1 MSIEQIIPWIISCIS
16 IAVAVYFGTRT
27 QKRADA
33 ADIEK
38 DSTATATMMVKLE
51 TISDDIKE
59 IKADN
64 KITQNE
70 MKDFRER
77 LTLSEAS
84 IKSMNKRLDS
94 VEAKLSHEGGIY
106 ELS

>member
-27 QKRADA
+27 QKRADE

-38 DSTATATMMVKLE
+38 DSTATATVMVKLE

-64 KITQNE
+64 KLTQNE

-77 LTLSEAS
+77 LVLNEQSV
-84 IKSMNKRLDS
+84 KSLHKRLDS
-94 VEAKLSHEGGIY
+94 VEARMEHSEHIAI
-106 ELS
+106 

>member
-1 MSIEQIIPWIISCIS
+1 MSIDQIIPWIISCIS

-38 DSTATATMMVKLE
+38 DSTTTATMMVKLE
-51 TISDDIKE
+51 SIADDIKE
-59 IKADN
+59 IKTDN
-64 KITQNE
+64 KAIQSE

-77 LTLSEAS
+77 LALNEAS
-84 IKSMNKRLDS
+84 VKSLHKRLDT
-94 VEAKLSHEGGIY
+94 VENRFNDHNWEVRA
-106 ELS
+106 

>member
-27 QKRADA
+27 QKRADE

-64 KITQNE
+64 KLTQNE

-77 LTLSEAS
+77 LVLNEQSVKSLHERIDSIEARMEHSEHIA
-84 IKSMNKRLDS
+84 I
-94 VEAKLSHEGGIY
+94 
-106 ELS
+106 

>member
-27 QKRADA
+27 QQRADA
-33 ADIEK
+33 EDIEK
-38 DSTATATMMVKLE
+38 DSTATATVMVKLE

-64 KITQNE
+64 KLTQNE

-77 LTLSEAS
+77 LVLNEQSV
-84 IKSMNKRLDS
+84 KSLHKRLDS
-94 VEAKLSHEGGIY
+94 VEARIEHSEHIAI
-106 ELS
+106 